1 MYRGKEYTRGL
12 IETTAMTSSE
22 SVSMIMNSILMLLR
36 VITCSFHDVSVTVRE
51 MLGYCSAEFHVL
63 VVVNH
68 M

>member
-51 MLGYCSAEFHVL
+51 MLGCCSAEFHVL